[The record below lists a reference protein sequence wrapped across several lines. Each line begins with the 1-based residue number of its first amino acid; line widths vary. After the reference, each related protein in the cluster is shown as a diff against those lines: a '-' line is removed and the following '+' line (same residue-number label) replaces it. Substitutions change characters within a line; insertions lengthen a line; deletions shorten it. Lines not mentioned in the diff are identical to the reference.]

1 LLATNIFI
9 KKEGNLK
16 DKLYSALKTEL
27 TMNSTALITFI
38 IMFLLT
44 SVDAIKQISLVLI
57 VGMFFDLLNTW
68 LGSASIQRIY
78 QDSKRNKK

>member
-1 LLATNIFI
+1 
-9 KKEGNLK
+9 
-16 DKLYSALKTEL
+16 
-27 TMNSTALITFI
+27 MNSTALITFV

-44 SVDAIKQISLVLI
+44 SVEAIKQISLVLI

-78 QDSKRNKK
+78 QEFKEKKR